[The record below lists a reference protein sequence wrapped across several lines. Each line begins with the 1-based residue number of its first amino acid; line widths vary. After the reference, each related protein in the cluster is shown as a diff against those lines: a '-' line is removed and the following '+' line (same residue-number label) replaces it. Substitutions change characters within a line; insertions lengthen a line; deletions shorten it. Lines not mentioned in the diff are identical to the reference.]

1 MGAWA
6 RYVISLVPVFSCVK
20 EGLAA
25 LPRNIPR
32 PRILQLNLNAKQS
45 LWCWVYSASG
55 RNGLLRL
62 CVPWEVGMRSSRVV
76 SPRFCSRYVSIA
88 LVAGQVA
95 TKLQQV
101 RAQKALD
108 GGIKAQA

>member
-6 RYVISLVPVFSCVK
+6 RHVIFLVPVFSYVNK
-20 EGLAA
+20 GTSHH
-25 LPRNIPR
+25 
-32 PRILQLNLNAKQS
+32 PRILQLNPNAKQS
-45 LWCWVYSASG
+45 LWCWVYSTSG

-76 SPRFCSRYVSIA
+76 SPRFCSRYGSIA

-95 TKLQQV
+95 TKPQQF
-101 RAQKALD
+101 RAQKAMD